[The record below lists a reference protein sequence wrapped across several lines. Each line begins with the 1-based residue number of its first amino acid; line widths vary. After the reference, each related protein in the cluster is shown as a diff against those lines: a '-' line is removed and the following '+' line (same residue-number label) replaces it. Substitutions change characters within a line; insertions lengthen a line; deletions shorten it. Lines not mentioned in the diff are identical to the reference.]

1 VPRLRPKRA
10 APTMPPDDRVWAITN
25 VSKGGRFV
33 LAGTPLSREDEMVKE
48 LPSAFEVR
56 YRLDQEV
63 RDA

>member
-1 VPRLRPKRA
+1 
-10 APTMPPDDRVWAITN
+10 MPPDDRVWAITN